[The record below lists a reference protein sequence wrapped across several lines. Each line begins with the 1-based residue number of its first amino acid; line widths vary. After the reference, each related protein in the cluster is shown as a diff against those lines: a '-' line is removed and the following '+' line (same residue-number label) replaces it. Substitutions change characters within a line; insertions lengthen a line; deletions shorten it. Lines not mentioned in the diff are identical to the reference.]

1 MSAWQP
7 NIFDTDDV
15 ENNSGEL
22 ITQAISQGINR
33 LGIKSYKRVKDTHGT
48 FAIMTDKC
56 ILCAKSY
63 IYGFMVSCHKQLLEI
78 AEENKLEL
86 VMYIQKAD
94 KFYKFNPADCLKEGT
109 GKEGTGNRRGESEM
123 WNFKVGFGEDVENPQ
138 GRVLI
143 QGKKGQVRLESW
155 FQ

>member
-7 NIFDTDDV
+7 NIFDIDDV

-78 AEENKLEL
+78 AEENKRLN
-86 VMYIQKAD
+86 IKITKAPNTYTMLM
-94 KFYKFNPADCLKEGT
+94 KAYN
-109 GKEGTGNRRGESEM
+109 NIY
-123 WNFKVGFGEDVENPQ
+123 NPQ
-138 GRVLI
+138 YDA
-143 QGKKGQVRLESW
+143 
-155 FQ
+155 